1 MSTVE
6 FHPPPQPYTLCTS
19 ATLTCRSAV
28 ELTPPR
34 GHSLELEPDPH
45 VPGLEPMRTEGGS
58 SPLQTCSPDRAE
70 GGGDSVVAMATVPK
84 VSGVS
89 GGGVSGEVDNGSSDS
104 GPDLC
109 IKIGKVS

>member
-1 MSTVE
+1 M
-6 FHPPPQPYTLCTS
+6 
-19 ATLTCRSAV
+19 
-28 ELTPPR
+28 
-34 GHSLELEPDPH
+34 
-45 VPGLEPMRTEGGS
+45 PGLEPMRTEGGS

-89 GGGVSGEVDNGSSDS
+89 GGGVSREVDDGSSDS